1 MGKLYFVF
9 GIHSHQPVGNFD
21 FVFDDAYH
29 KAYKPFLDLVSR
41 YPEFKLN
48 IHYSGILWDWIYAHY
63 SEHIRQMAQLVRR
76 GQVELLSG
84 GFYEPIISVIP
95 RYDAVG
101 QIQMLSRWLN
111 QKFGVTPRG
120 MWLAERVWEPGL
132 PSLMRE
138 ADIHYSVIDDTHFKY
153 AGLQQNQLYSY
164 YVTEDNGQ
172 LVYLFPISQRLRY
185 TIPFQEPEVTLEY
198 FREVLADGQDHL
210 LVFADDGEKF
220 GVWPGTY
227 PHVYEN
233 RWLERFIE
241 TILANQDWIE
251 LLHFSEVLEKIPP
264 AGRIYL
270 PTASYAEMMHW
281 ALPVTAYHQYERFE
295 QLLKQHQLFDE
306 FNVFVRGGFWRN
318 FLSKYPESNNM
329 HKKSLYLSRKAR
341 ALLQQ
346 YPENETIKEAQ
357 QHIWAGQCN
366 CPYWHGVFGGL
377 YLGHIRHAMYTHF
390 LEAEK
395 LLRQVE
401 NTTNNARVEVMDF
414 DADGQDEV
422 LLETPALN
430 VYIAPSRGGHV
441 FEMDVLSR
449 NFNIINT
456 MTRREEGYHR
466 KLLEMSMQQPSP
478 SSSEEGV
485 ASIHDLVMAKE
496 PGLEKYL
503 IYDRYQRKSLIE
515 HWLLPSETLVNFQQG
530 KHQELGD
537 FVEKPYTLNH
547 TEVQGRKASVQLV
560 RNGRLS
566 WQDQYLPVVL
576 HKTIQVDGENQ
587 YMRTEYNVDVG
598 GNDNLWVWFGVE
610 FNFSLFAGD
619 VPDRYYFSK
628 EAELP
633 EKKLRSSGELQQVQH
648 FGLMDEYNG
657 FSIEL
662 IPSQKMNVWY
672 LPVET
677 VSLSEAGFE
686 RVYQNSCVILLF
698 PVKLGNKFTVKIDTS
713 VQLK

>member
-29 KAYKPFLDLVSR
+29 KAYQPFLDIISR

-48 IHYSGILWDWIYAHY
+48 IHYSGILWDWIYSHY

-95 RYDAVG
+95 RHDAVG
-101 QIQMLSRWLN
+101 QIRMLTHWLRE
-111 QKFGVTPRG
+111 KFGVTPQG

-132 PSLMRE
+132 PSVMRE
-138 ADIHYSVIDDTHFKY
+138 ADIRYSVIDDTHFKY
-153 AGLQQNQLYSY
+153 AGLQQHQLYSY
-164 YVTEDNGQ
+164 YATEDAGK

-185 TIPFQEPEVTLEY
+185 TIPFQEPEVTLDY
-198 FREVLADGQDHL
+198 FREVLADGEDHL

-241 TILANQDWIE
+241 AILANQDWIE

-295 QLLKQHQLFDE
+295 QLLKQHQLYDE

-329 HKKSLYLSRKAR
+329 HKKSLYLSEKAR

-346 YPENETIKEAQ
+346 QPDNPLVKEAQ
-357 QHIWAGQCN
+357 DHIWAGQCN

-395 LLRQVE
+395 LLRQAEGTAKEAAVQ
-401 NTTNNARVEVMDF
+401 VMDF
-414 DADGQDEV
+414 DADGQAEV
-422 LLETPALN
+422 LLETPSLN
-430 VYIAPSRGGHV
+430 VYVAPVRGAHV
-441 FEMDVLSR
+441 FELDVLPR
-449 NFNIINT
+449 NFNIVNT

-466 KLLEMSMQQPSP
+466 KLLEMAAHQQQ
-478 SSSEEGV
+478 EAGGEGV

-503 IYDRYQRKSLIE
+503 IYDHYQRKSLID
-515 HWLLPSETLVNFQQG
+515 HWFSPQETLANFQQG
-530 KHQELGD
+530 KYQELGN
-537 FVEKPYTLNH
+537 FVEQPYQVENTA
-547 TEVQGRKASVQLV
+547 VQKAVASMVLSRKGNVQWQNQLV
-560 RNGRLS
+560 
-566 WQDQYLPVVL
+566 PVVL
-576 HKTIQVDGENQ
+576 NKTIQVDGVNHL
-587 YMRTEYNVDVG
+587 MSAEYNIEVG
-598 GNDNLWVWFGVE
+598 GTGDEPLWFGVE

-619 VPDRYYFSK
+619 VPDRYYFSR

-633 EKKLRSSGELQQVQH
+633 EKKLRTQGELKSVQH

-657 FSIEL
+657 FAIEL
-662 IPSQKMNVWY
+662 TTDRKANVWY